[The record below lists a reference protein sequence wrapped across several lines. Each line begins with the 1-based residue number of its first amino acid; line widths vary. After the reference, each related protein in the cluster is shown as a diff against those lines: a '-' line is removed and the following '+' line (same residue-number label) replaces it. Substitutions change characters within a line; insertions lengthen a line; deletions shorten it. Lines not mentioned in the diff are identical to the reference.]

1 MVNMEIF
8 LPCKYVRRKKTK
20 NSSPEV
26 ILTKILAIK
35 VKIIPAKTIFITI
48 PILLVMIGKF
58 AYELSVSL
66 KAVISPF
73 LNSISI
79 LL

>member
-1 MVNMEIF
+1 MLEE
-8 LPCKYVRRKKTK
+8 KKTK